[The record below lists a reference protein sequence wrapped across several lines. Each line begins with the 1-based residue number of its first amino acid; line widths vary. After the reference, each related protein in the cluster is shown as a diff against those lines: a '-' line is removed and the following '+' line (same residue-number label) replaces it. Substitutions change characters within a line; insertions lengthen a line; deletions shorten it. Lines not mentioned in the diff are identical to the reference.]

1 MSNSKNPFELRLE
14 LLHLAQAILNER
26 LWPERNR
33 LENDWNTRKERE
45 KSKTFDEPYPV
56 VPAPTTQE
64 IIDVAKIL
72 NDFVSNGQ

>member
-33 LENDWNTRKERE
+33 LENDWNAKKERE
-45 KSKTFDEPYPV
+45 TGKTFNEPYPV
-56 VPAPTTQE
+56 VPAATTQE
-64 IIDVAKIL
+64 IIEVAKIL
-72 NDFVSNGQ
+72 NDFVSNG

>member
-1 MSNSKNPFELRLE
+1 MSSKNPFELRLE

-33 LENDWNTRKERE
+33 LENDWNAKKERGG
-45 KSKTFDEPYPV
+45 KTFNEPYPI
-56 VPAPTTQE
+56 VPAPTTQD
-64 IIDVAKIL
+64 IIEVAKIL